1 MDMGMIEHN
10 TVVLR
15 KTVKYLDGDV
25 KVVVEKRINDNYKLI
40 DEFFDGLAEEFKSI
54 NQYENQ

>member
-15 KTVKYLDGDV
+15 KTVKYLNGDI

>member
-10 TVVLR
+10 TIVLR

-54 NQYENQ
+54 NQYER

>member
-10 TVVLR
+10 TIVLR

-25 KVVVEKRINDNYKLI
+25 KIVVEKRINDNYKLI

>member
-10 TVVLR
+10 TIVLR
-15 KTVKYLDGDV
+15 KTVKYLDGDI

>member
-10 TVVLR
+10 TIVLR
-15 KTVKYLDGDV
+15 KTVKYLNGDI

>member
-1 MDMGMIEHN
+1 MGMIEHN
-10 TVVLR
+10 TIVLR
-15 KTVKYLDGDV
+15 KTVKYLNGDI

>member
-1 MDMGMIEHN
+1 MGMIEHN
-10 TVVLR
+10 TIVLR

>member
-10 TVVLR
+10 TIVLR